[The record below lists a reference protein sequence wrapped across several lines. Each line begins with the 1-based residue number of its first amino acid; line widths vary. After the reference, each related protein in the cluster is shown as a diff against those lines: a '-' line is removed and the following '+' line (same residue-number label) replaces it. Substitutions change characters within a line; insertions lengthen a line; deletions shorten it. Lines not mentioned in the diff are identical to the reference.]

1 MTVISPKKASKFFR
15 AKMDFTTGPMELD
28 GMLKR
33 GEKIRI
39 IDVRGPEDYAAGHIH
54 GAINL
59 PKERWA
65 TFAGLSRDEVNI
77 VYCYSEVCHLAAEAS
92 RDFALND
99 YSVMELEGGFDEW
112 QKHDLPIET

>member
-1 MTVISPKKASKFFR
+1 MTVTSPRKASKYFR

-28 GMLKR
+28 GMIKR

-39 IDVRGPEDYAAGHIH
+39 IDVREPEDYAASHIPR
-54 GAINL
+54 AINL

-65 TFAGLSRDEVNI
+65 TFAGLSREEVNI
-77 VYCYSEVCHLAAEAS
+77 VYCYSEVCHMAAEAA

-99 YSVMELEGGFDEW
+99 YSVMELEGGFEEW
-112 QKHDLPIET
+112 QKHELPVE